1 MTAPMFV
8 LRPDGRLEEMRGQD
22 YLTEAHLQELLATY
36 PALLAGEL
44 MNPGE
49 PPRWILIR
57 REAGIADSPDS
68 GGRWE
73 VDHLFVDHSAIPTF
87 VEVKRSSDTRIR
99 REVVGQML
107 DYASNAVVHM
117 TVEQMRAWFESL
129 HREEDPDEVLREVLG
144 PDADTED
151 FWLRVKTNL
160 QAGRI
165 RLLFVADRIP
175 SELRRIVEFL
185 NTQMDPAEVL
195 AVEVAQYVGGDLKT
209 LVPSLIGQSE
219 RTRAAKTSA
228 GRSPRGDWSPE
239 QSMEELATTSAVLEE
254 VGRAVLEWGATVDG
268 LSWGNAHR
276 VPELIPTVAFEGRP
290 IALFTVSVE
299 SRVYLAVHDWRRH
312 PILSTVEE
320 QQEILERVAD
330 AVGVRTSRPR
340 NAWPWFPADALADP
354 EARARYFAVMTE
366 LAERLRDAAG
376 RSEA

>member
-49 PPRWILIR
+49 PPRWILVR
-57 REAGIADSPDS
+57 REAGIGDSPDS

-117 TVEQMRAWFESL
+117 TVEQMRSWFESL
-129 HREEDPDEVLREVLG
+129 HSQEDPDEVLRTALG
-144 PDADTED
+144 PDADIED

-185 NTQMDPAEVL
+185 NVQMDPAEVL

-209 LVPSLIGQSE
+209 LVPSLIGQTE

-228 GRSPRGDWSPE
+228 GRPPRGDWTPE
-239 QSMEELATTSAVLEE
+239 QSMAELAATSPLLEDLGRSVL
-254 VGRAVLEWGATVDG
+254 AWGATVAG
-268 LSWGNAHR
+268 MNFGNAHR
-276 VPELIPTVAFEGRP
+276 VPELVPRIEHGDRP
-290 IALFTVSVE
+290 VTLFTLSIE
-299 SRVYLAVHDWRRH
+299 SRIYLAVEAWRRV
-312 PILSTVEE
+312 PGLSDPEE
-320 QQEILERVAD
+320 QQRVVAQVVE
-330 AVGVRTSRPR
+330 AVGVRTNRPR
-340 NAWPWFPADALADP
+340 AAWPYFPAEALADAD
-354 EARARYFAVMTE
+354 ARARFFGVMTAVADRIRE
-366 LAERLRDAAG
+366 SDGLSD
-376 RSEA
+376 S